1 METPDLLGK
10 GIYSFSNAARIV
22 DAYPQS
28 VRRWSEGYSFKTR
41 NKAGRSISAPL
52 LLTPAIQY
60 DEHSV
65 LTFEQLVEILF
76 IRLFRARGVAMP
88 VIRAAAL
95 RASHLFKSEHPFAF
109 EGLKTDGRDIF
120 HMSPSDVNDLSNAAV
135 AESLAKGQMIMAD
148 IALPYFK
155 KLRYDNFVA
164 SQYWPLGTDRKIVID
179 PERSFG
185 EPIDASTGTPTRII
199 YGRFAAGDP
208 VERIA
213 YWYNAS
219 QASVEDAIEF
229 EKQARQ
235 KPGIRFAA

>member
-10 GIYSFSNAARIV
+10 GIYSFSSAARIV

-28 VRRWSEGYSFKTR
+28 VRRWSEGYSFKSCNR
-41 NKAGRSISAPL
+41 AGRSKSPPL

-65 LTFEQLVEILF
+65 LTFEQLIEILF
-76 IRLFRARGVAMP
+76 VRLFRAQGVAMP

-95 RASHLFKSEHPFAF
+95 RASRLFNSEHPFAV

-120 HMSPSDVNDLSNAAV
+120 HITPSDVDDLSHAAI

-148 IALPYFK
+148 MALPYFK
-155 KLRYDNFVA
+155 RLRYDNLIA
-164 SQYWPLGTDRKIVID
+164 SQYWPLGEDRKVVID

-199 YGRFAAGDP
+199 YGRYTAGDP

-219 QASVEDAIEF
+219 QASVRDAIEF
-229 EKQARQ
+229 ETKARQ
-235 KPGIRFAA
+235 KPGTRFAL

>member
-28 VRRWSEGYSFKTR
+28 VRRWSEGYSFKSR
-41 NKAGRSISAPL
+41 NKEGRSTSPPL
-52 LLTPAIQY
+52 LLTPTTQY

-76 IRLFRARGVAMP
+76 VRLFRAQGVAMP

-95 RASHLFKSEHPFAF
+95 RASRLFDSEHPFAF
-109 EGLKTDGRDIF
+109 EGLKTDGREIF
-120 HMSPSDVNDLSNAAV
+120 HIIASDVDDLSQAAI

-148 IALPYFK
+148 MALPYFR
-155 KLRYDNFVA
+155 KLRYDNLVA
-164 SQYWPLGTDRKIVID
+164 SQYWPLGEDRKIVID

-185 EPIDASTGTPTRII
+185 EPIDASTGTPTRIM
-199 YGRFAAGDP
+199 YGRFNAGDP
-208 VERIA
+208 VERVA

-219 QASVEDAIEF
+219 QESVRDAIEF
-229 EKQARQ
+229 ETQARQ
-235 KPGIRFAA
+235 RPGTRFAV

>member
-10 GIYSFSNAARIV
+10 GIYSYSSAARIV

-28 VRRWSEGYSFKTR
+28 VRRWSEGYSFKPR
-41 NKAGRSISAPL
+41 NKKDRSTSPPL
-52 LLTPAIQY
+52 LLTPITQY
-60 DEHSV
+60 DESSV

-76 IRLFRARGVAMP
+76 VRLFRVQGVAMP

-95 RASHLFKSEHPFAF
+95 RASHLFNSNHPFAV
-109 EGLKTDGRDIF
+109 EGLKTDGIDIF
-120 HMSPSDVNDLSNAAV
+120 HIRDSDVDDLSHAALV
-135 AESLAKGQMIMAD
+135 ESLAKGQMVMGN

-155 KLRYDNFVA
+155 KLRYDNLVA
-164 SQYWPLGTDRKIVID
+164 SQYWPLGEDRNIVID

-185 EPIDASTGTPTRII
+185 EPIDARTGTPSRIM
-199 YGRFAAGDP
+199 YGRFKAGDP

-219 QASVEDAIEF
+219 QASVQDAIEF
-229 EKQARQ
+229 ETQTRE
-235 KPGIRFAA
+235 KPGTRFAA